1 MEIGDGEECLL
12 FSGRGEVR
20 LNNNGTTGVG
30 DVVDLNKD
38 CCCVD
43 GDDDDEEIEGGEL
56 ALNKEDRGVIEFVED
71 LVVVGVVDLNNT
83 PSALLSTVV
92 RLFSGNIGDV
102 VLLGDFRLAVVVLD
116 AAAAEEMEAMLRL
129 SSVANK

>member
-56 ALNKEDRGVIEFVED
+56 ALNKEDRGIIEFVED
-71 LVVVGVVDLNNT
+71 LVVVVVDLNNT

-102 VLLGDFRLAVVVLD
+102 VLLGDFRLAVVLD
-116 AAAAEEMEAMLRL
+116 AAAAAEEMEAMLRL